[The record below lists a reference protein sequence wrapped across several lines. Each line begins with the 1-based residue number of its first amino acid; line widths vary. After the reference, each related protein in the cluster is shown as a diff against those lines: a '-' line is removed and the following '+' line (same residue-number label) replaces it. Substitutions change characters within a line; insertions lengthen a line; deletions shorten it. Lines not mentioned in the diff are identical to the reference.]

1 MGKLPSMPVY
11 VGDWMKD
18 PELRRCHPSAR
29 GIWIDV
35 MCLMWEAETRG
46 ILRKN
51 GSSWTIKDVSDAIQG
66 CAPRMVRELIEKG
79 VMAVSKRKGTFYS
92 KRMVR
97 DELNRRRQ
105 ARHGH
110 RGGNPTLKGGVK
122 GGVKGSLKAGGEPGA
137 LSSSSSSSSSSPSGS
152 DKNPQTPKGGSRT
165 DSAKAKNEILQ
176 TQAEE
181 VIDGLNQITGR
192 RFKPG
197 KGNVKEIVR
206 TLRDEKATVDEC
218 LLVVRFLQETDYRDD
233 KWKADFIDCVT
244 PFRSANWSKYL
255 DRAVMWKDAG
265 YRMAKP
271 GNGGA
276 GTPAPAMKPIPAPE
290 HIKGTVSFLGQP
302 DLHNVMIDSLKR
314 FGISEQ
320 AIEWTLGFNKD
331 AWNTED
337 EFVECLLD
345 KEKECRQTERP

>member
-137 LSSSSSSSSSSPSGS
+137 PSSSSSSSSDLRNVTDAELMENGDRTDIGFWAQVTNGYEKMVGYGASTEISRRYREFGAPRELVS
-152 DKNPQTPKGGSRT
+152 DAIIAARLNDVKNPT
-165 DSAKAKNEILQ
+165 AKCCSVLAHGMAALNAQE
-176 TQAEE
+176 AS
-181 VIDGLNQITGR
+181 DG
-192 RFKPG
+192 
-197 KGNVKEIVR
+197 
-206 TLRDEKATVDEC
+206 
-218 LLVVRFLQETDYRDD
+218 
-233 KWKADFIDCVT
+233 
-244 PFRSANWSKYL
+244 
-255 DRAVMWKDAG
+255 
-265 YRMAKP
+265 
-271 GNGGA
+271 
-276 GTPAPAMKPIPAPE
+276 
-290 HIKGTVSFLGQP
+290 
-302 DLHNVMIDSLKR
+302 
-314 FGISEQ
+314 
-320 AIEWTLGFNKD
+320 
-331 AWNTED
+331 
-337 EFVECLLD
+337 
-345 KEKECRQTERP
+345 